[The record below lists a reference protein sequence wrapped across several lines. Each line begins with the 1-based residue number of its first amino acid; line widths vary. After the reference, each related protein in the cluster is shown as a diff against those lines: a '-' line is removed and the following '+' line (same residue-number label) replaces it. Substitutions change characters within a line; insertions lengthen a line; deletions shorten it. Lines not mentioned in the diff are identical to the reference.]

1 MIFSEI
7 YSAYYTAVS
16 HLICKAI
23 NCELNDKTASL
34 IIKETAFSESF
45 VYILD
50 NIKSEQWQ
58 VITKEYK
65 TPIQNKPEI
74 PLTTLQKRFMKT
86 ISIDPR
92 FKLFCDKEI
101 SELNDIEPLYFEDDF
116 YFFDKIQDGDP
127 YTDSDYIKNFR
138 TVLRGVKEHKHL
150 KIVFC
155 GGKGFIRTGIYT
167 PRRLE
172 YSEKDDKFRLLC
184 MYGHKLTTINLARIK
199 SCELGN
205 TFNVSK
211 IMPYHRNKRSVT
223 LMITDDR
230 NSLERCML
238 HFANFQKETKQTD
251 ENRYQMKL
259 TYFSDD
265 ETEVLIRI
273 LSFGPMVKVLS
284 PQRFIELI
292 IERLQNQKS
301 CELI

>member
-1 MIFSEI
+1 MIFSEV

-16 HLICKAI
+16 RLISNAI
-23 NCELNDKTASL
+23 DGELNDKNAAL
-34 IIKETAFSESF
+34 IIKEIAFSESF

-58 VITKEYK
+58 VITKNYK
-65 TPIQNKPEI
+65 TPIKNKPKM
-74 PLTTLQKRFMKT
+74 PLTTLQKRFIKT

-92 FKLFCDKEI
+92 FKLFCDTEL
-101 SELNDIEPLYFEDDF
+101 SELAGIEPLYSEDDF
-116 YFFDKIQDGDP
+116 YYFDRIKDGDP

-138 TVLRGVKEHKHL
+138 TILRGLKENKHL
-150 KIVFC
+150 KIVFR
-155 GGKGFIRTGIYT
+155 GGKGLIRTGIYT

-184 MYGHKLTTINLARIK
+184 MYRNELTTINLARIK

-205 TFNVSK
+205 TFNESK
-211 IMPYHRNKRSVT
+211 IMPYHRKKREVI
-223 LMITDDR
+223 LQIINER
-230 NSLERCML
+230 NALERCML
-238 HFANFQKETKQTD
+238 HFANFEKETRQIDKNCY
-251 ENRYQMKL
+251 EMKL

-265 ETEVLIRI
+265 ETEVLIRV

-284 PQRFIELI
+284 PQSFIDLI
-292 IERLQNQKS
+292 IERLKNQKS